1 MQHKILQTHK
11 LNSND
16 FNRVNNTIFAYVIS
30 WLILKYDMVFK
41 GGIYSVL
48 VWKKKKIFWEE
59 LLAWAWFSFW
69 ANLAGIYLVKLNNR
83 NTRTMASF

>member
-16 FNRVNNTIFAYVIS
+16 FNRVNNTIFAYVIP
-30 WLILKYDMVFK
+30 WLILKYHMVFK

-48 VWKKKKIFWEE
+48 VWKKKKFFWEE
-59 LLAWAWFSFW
+59 LLVHLHVSLSMISFLSQPSW
-69 ANLAGIYLVKLNNR
+69 HLPGQ
-83 NTRTMASF
+83 S